1 MGVVYCIRCKITGE
15 TYYGSSI
22 QSIPQ
27 RMEQHRS
34 KRNKTSSCSIIE
46 RGDYEVIVIE
56 EVEDWLLPYYEKYY
70 IKNFPCVNIK
80 LPFATK
86 EENIQNDQ
94 KQSNRY
100 HQTHQTEIRQRKAI
114 PYECECGHTITLSKK
129 ARHLRT
135 QRHLQG
141 IRDLGGNSPAT
152 IPPVIAG
159 LVV

>member
-22 QSIPQ
+22 LSIQ
-27 RMEQHRS
+27 RRMILHRS
-34 KRNKTSSCSIIE
+34 KRNKASSRSIIE
-46 RGDYEVIVIE
+46 RGDYEVIVVE

-70 IKNFPCVNIK
+70 IKNFPCINQK

-86 EENIQNDQ
+86 EENLQEDQ

-100 HQTHQTEIRQRKAI
+100 HQTHQTEIRQRKAR
-114 PYECECGHTITLSKK
+114 PYECECGLTIVWSCK
-129 ARHLRT
+129 ARHLKT

-141 IRDLGGNSPAT
+141 ILLLGGIS
-152 IPPVIAG
+152 PPVREGA
-159 LVV
+159 VV